1 MAVTSTNNLR
11 RGSKGED
18 VIELQKKLGFTGAD
32 VDGSFGP
39 KTEQAVR
46 DYQHKNGLTV
56 DGVVGTKTWGK
67 LTNLNP
73 GDTGVGL
80 NPVTPSVQTQSVT
93 QQPQTGAEPQ
103 NTGGFTYG
111 AYEKSDAV
119 KQAEALLQQQL
130 AQKPGAYT
138 STWQGQL
145 DEIINRIMNREDFS
159 YDLNGDAL
167 YQQLKDQYAMQGDM
181 AMMDTMGQAAS
192 LTGGYG
198 NSYAQGVGQQTYQGY
213 LQQLN
218 DRVPELY
225 GMALDRYNLEGQNLY
240 DQASL
245 MAGMEDQ
252 AYGRY
257 QDSLNAYYAE
267 LDRLAEDARYQSEQ
281 DYGRWAD
288 SINLGYGMYR
298 DQVSDAQ
305 WQSQFDEAKRQWEYE
320 NGIVPSGSD
329 GYNGGTPSVDN
340 GTVNDDNSGGYDTHG
355 YTREQIKKLQE
366 RAGITVDGVWGKDT
380 QDAWDRG
387 YRYNYS
393 PSGNITGQM
402 QEDLYTWRKNGADD
416 KEISMYLL
424 TALKDGVINQA
435 AYDSLFAQFVT
446 EWGKR

>member
-1 MAVTSTNNLR
+1 MANLKY
-11 RGSKGED
+11 GSSGDD
-18 VIELQKKLGFTGAD
+18 VKKLQEALGFTGAD
-32 VDGSFGP
+32 VDGQFGK
-39 KTEQAVR
+39 KTQQAVI
-46 DYQHKNGLTV
+46 DYKKANNLGADGIV
-56 DGVVGTKTWGK
+56 DEKTWGK

-181 AMMDTMGQAAS
+181 AMMDTMGQAAAI
-192 LTGGYG
+192 TGGYG
-198 NSYAQGVGQQTYQGY
+198 SSYAQGVGQQTYQGY

-305 WQSQFDEAKRQWEYE
+305 WQAQFDEAKRQWEYA
-320 NGIVPSGSD
+320 NGISSGDSTI
-329 GYNGGTPSVDN
+329 GSVDGN
-340 GTVNDDNSGGYDTHG
+340 TGGDDGKPGGKYTPNPGWDEEKIKAFQEAHG
-355 YTREQIKKLQE
+355 IK
-366 RAGITVDGVWGKDT
+366 VDGKWGPETAAEYDKDPGWVNVGELSAAGKNFM
-380 QDAWDRG
+380 DNLPYAPGGMADGGRKWK
-387 YRYNYS
+387 NY
-393 PSGNITGQM
+393 
-402 QEDLYTWRKNGADD
+402 
-416 KEISMYLL
+416 
-424 TALKDGVINQA
+424 V
-435 AYDSLFAQFVT
+435 DSLLKAQYESGMLSESDVIIIVRQL
-446 EWGKR
+446 GLN